1 MLDDGVT
8 KAPAVPSSQVYEAVL
23 RRELVIRSETEAA
36 LEQVEREK
44 HK

>member
-8 KAPAVPSSQVYEAVL
+8 KVPAVQSSQGYEAVS
-23 RRELVIRSETEAA
+23 RRELVIHSETEAA